1 MKLSMEEHTHLS
13 QLEDNINYKF
23 KDISLLKEALSHP
36 SLKQHDINIKDYE
49 RLELLGDSLLGF
61 IISEMIFSNF
71 SHYQEGQIAKIKAY
85 AVSKDTI
92 VRIAK
97 TLDLA
102 HYIIMTEGEEKSHGR
117 ENPNNLENVMEA
129 LIAAIYLDAGII
141 KTKEFVHKLWYEY
154 IHDLDFNAIDPKSA
168 LQELTQHLYHN
179 TPSYKVIEKSG
190 PMHSPIF
197 TVQVCASSHSQ
208 IAHGKTIKEAEKE
221 AALKLLQVLSN
232 KVTEH

>member
-1 MKLSMEEHTHLS
+1 MKERHPFS
-13 QLEDNINYKF
+13 QLEDKINYKF

-36 SLKQHDINIKDYE
+36 SLKQHDINAKDYE

-71 SHYQEGQIAKIKAY
+71 SNYQEGQIAKIKAY

-92 VRIAK
+92 VKIAQ
-97 TLDLA
+97 TLHLA
-102 HYIIMTEGEEKSHGR
+102 NYIIMTEGEEKSHGR

-154 IHDLDFNAIDPKSA
+154 IHDLDFDTIDPKSA

-179 TPSYKVIEKSG
+179 MPLYKVIEKTG
-190 PMHSPIF
+190 LMHSPIF
-197 TVQVCASSHSQ
+197 TVQVSAASHTQ
-208 IAHGKTIKEAEKE
+208 IAKGKTIKEAEKE
-221 AALKLLQVLSN
+221 AALKLLQVLST
-232 KVTEH
+232 K